1 MFKLTKI
8 ANYYGRID
16 QPLLLKSSLL
26 KMLEMLYV
34 TLTISANIYP
44 KNENSLLKFLT
55 LTCHKT

>member
-8 ANYYGRID
+8 ANYYGRTD
-16 QPLLLKSSLL
+16 PPLLLKSSLL

-44 KNENSLLKFLT
+44 NSLLKFLT